1 MLFTLYCAFV
11 ALIQPFIPITCVPE
25 ACNLLYRSYSTEAT
39 LFDTTFPTSSPFYYF
54 DAATVHFLKLPTVA
68 LIDAP
73 PTRLTIDASPH
84 WPKYQYLD
92 SRTRAMVELDRMAVV
107 KVSNI
112 VGGALV
118 DTVRFQSI
126 WQGIMHCLFTRMIML
141 TVDDF

>member
-25 ACNLLYRSYSTEAT
+25 ACNLLYRSHSTKAT

-54 DAATVHFLKLPTVA
+54 DAATVHFLNLPTVP

-73 PTRLTIDASPH
+73 PMRLSIGATSH

-92 SRTRAMVELDRMAVV
+92 SRTRQMVELDRMAVV

-118 DTVRFQSI
+118 DTVRFYII
-126 WQGIMHCLFTRMIML
+126 WRGIMHCLRTR
-141 TVDDF
+141 